1 MPEQDPFLT
10 ANESISIVVAGVM
23 NPSIHHPAWYK
34 LVGILTDADL
44 SNLTPIQKT
53 ASIGLLAVG
62 GDITLE
68 PSE

>member
-34 LVGILTDADL
+34 LVGILTDAVFL
-44 SNLTPIQKT
+44 RI
-53 ASIGLLAVG
+53 
-62 GDITLE
+62 
-68 PSE
+68 